1 MELLV
6 GRYRVFVI
14 LVTILY
20 VSVLPAA
27 AQRITGAISG
37 QVVDSQGAAIS
48 NALVDVTNDATG
60 YKLGLKTSPEGR
72 FEIPDLQPAA
82 YKVTVEAPG
91 FSKLTTV
98 VTVRVGV
105 VTPVSAKMSV
115 GTTATEVVVHGDA
128 VTVDST
134 KATVQGV
141 VTSERIAALPLNGR
155 NFLDLAQQEPGVQT
169 IDGGDFDPT
178 KNQMT
183 GVSVGGRS
191 GRVTRIQVD
200 GVDITD
206 ETVGSTVINI
216 SNESIQEFGIS
227 QASLDPATDL
237 TSSGAVNI
245 ITKSGTNQIH
255 GAGFVNFRDARWA
268 ADQRLDKCD
277 PIALAASGVCTLSSK
292 PPFDRQI
299 GGGSLG
305 FPFWKN
311 KLFGHVSYEQ
321 NNTDSQRFTAISE
334 FPSFNGSFGSP
345 VDERMAS
352 GRVDWNITDR
362 LRAFYRWNYN
372 YNNGVTGYGAR
383 DLAAYSNLNNTNTNV
398 AGIDLSNPT
407 WTHQVRFSYLNFNNF
422 IVDSNSQA
430 GTPTTLDPKGKPILV
445 RITGRL
451 QDVGPDLLAPQTT
464 FQDNKTF
471 KYDGAKILRNH
482 TLRFG
487 GEYNRIIE
495 AGIFNFFG
503 NAPRIRASYT
513 ASTIAFANTN
523 PFGPGG
529 ADNPLNFPL
538 NQIVFGNGLGAG
550 SEKPA
555 LGFPSGGFYNN
566 RIGIYGEDTW
576 KLRPNFTLT
585 AGVRWNY
592 NDGLSNGDLE
602 RVPLIAAFDP
612 TLAGKPNVPKD
623 NFAPQVG
630 FAWDVKGSGKTVIRG
645 GAGIFYETNIFNNI
659 SYDRAV
665 NLPPGLGNDTPV
677 INAGAP
683 NLINPGTG
691 ATLID
696 FSGDFGKSLGS
707 VIDKVVAAQAQYQA
721 VVAAL
726 ASNWPPPG
734 SSPLFNQLGGTGGND
749 LVDTRYRTPYSIMF
763 NIGVQREIAS
773 GLVLSVDYIRNRG
786 VAFNIIRDRN
796 RLGAADT
803 LDKPIAISSIN
814 AAFDDF
820 GCGNGLTPGTAGWN
834 TAITCM
840 IGQGAGI
847 TDFADFGL
855 DAGSALDGYAF
866 RGKNANYRDV
876 QVIENNGLSLY
887 QALQV
892 RLTGRLRDLGPFKNT
907 STNVTYALGR
917 FSATGVDQ
925 DFLSTSAYND
935 APTKYFGPANLDRT
949 HILGVTFI
957 TDVPLGFKLATT
969 NSFKTALATSL
980 FLPDGS
986 PSGSGEIFFTDL
998 DGDGVTLDPL
1008 TGTNRGAFGRSVKAG
1023 DINSFIGN
1031 FNSNVAGG
1039 LTPAAQAL
1047 VTAGLFTETQ
1057 LRALGATIPTIPTAP
1072 SDQRGNPNFVNT
1084 DLRIS
1089 RPVKIG
1095 ERFTI
1100 EPQLEI
1106 FNLFNFGNYTSMT
1119 TSLLDG
1125 GTGSPNG
1132 TSASLIPTESGLSRV
1147 GSGSGSF
1154 APGTMRALQFNIRV
1168 TF

>member
-1 MELLV
+1 MRSSLGRHQVLLILVTTLLV
-6 GRYRVFVI
+6 G
-14 LVTILY
+14 
-20 VSVLPAA
+20 VLPLT

-37 QVVDSQGAAIS
+37 QVIDAQGAAIS
-48 NALVDVTNDATG
+48 NANVTVSNEATG
-60 YKLGLKTSPEGR
+60 YKLELKSNSEGR
-72 FEIPDLQPAA
+72 FEVPDLKPST
-82 YKVTVEAPG
+82 YKVTVEAAG
-91 FSKLTTV
+91 FSKLSTSA
-98 VTVRVGV
+98 TVRVGV
-105 VTPVSAKMSV
+105 VTPVSARMEV
-115 GTTATEVVVHGDA
+115 GTTTTEVVVHGDA

-141 VTSERIAALPLNGR
+141 VTSDRIAALPLNGR

-255 GAGFVNFRDARWA
+255 GDGLVNFRDARWA

-277 PIALAASGVCTLSSK
+277 PVALAASGVCNLSDK

-299 GGGSLG
+299 YAGQVG

-311 KLFGHVSYEQ
+311 KIFGHISYEQ
-321 NNTDSQRFTAISE
+321 NNTDSQRFTAVTE

-345 VDERMAS
+345 MDERMAS
-352 GRVDWNITDR
+352 GRIDWNITDR
-362 LRAFYRWNYN
+362 MRAFYRYNYN

-398 AGIDLSNPT
+398 AGLDISSPT
-407 WTHQVRFSYLNFNNF
+407 WTHGIRFSYLNFNNF
-422 IVDSNSQA
+422 IVDANAQA
-430 GTPTTLDPKGKPILV
+430 GTPTTLDPGGKPILV

-451 QDVGPDLLAPQTT
+451 QDVGPDLLAPQST

-487 GEYNRIIE
+487 AEYNRIIE

-513 ASTIAFANTN
+513 ASSIAFANTN

-566 RIGIYGEDTW
+566 RVAFYGEDSW
-576 KLRPNFTLT
+576 KLRSNFTLT
-585 AGVRWNY
+585 GGVRWNY

-602 RVPLIAAFDP
+602 RVPLIGAFDP
-612 TLAGKPNVPKD
+612 TLAGKPNVPKN
-623 NFAPQVG
+623 NFAPQLG
-630 FAWDVKGSGKTVIRG
+630 FAWDVKGSGKTVVRG
-645 GAGIFYETNIFNNI
+645 GVGIFYETNIFNNI
-659 SYDRAV
+659 SYDRAL

-683 NLINPGTG
+683 NLIDPGTG
-691 ATLID
+691 ATLVD
-696 FSGDFGKSLGS
+696 FTNDFGKSLGS
-707 VIDKVVAAQAQYQA
+707 VIDKVVAAQQQYQS

-726 ASNWPPPG
+726 AAHWPPPG
-734 SSPLFNQLGGTGGND
+734 TPPLFNQLGGTGGND
-749 LVDTRYRTPYSIMF
+749 LVDTRYRTPYSVMF
-763 NIGVQREIAS
+763 NIGVQREIAN

-786 VAFNIIRDRN
+786 VGFNIIRDRN

-803 LDKPIAISSIN
+803 LDTGIAISSIN
-814 AAFDDF
+814 AAFDDN
-820 GCGNGLTPGTAGWN
+820 GCGTGLTPGTAAWN
-834 TAITCM
+834 TAVTCM
-840 IGQGAGI
+840 VDSGLGI
-847 TDFADFGL
+847 ADFADYGL

-866 RGKNANYRDV
+866 RGKNPNYRDM

-892 RLTGRLRDLGPFKNT
+892 RLTGRLRDWGPFKNT
-907 STNVTYALGR
+907 STNITYALGR

-935 APTKYFGPANLDRT
+935 TPTKFFGPANLDRT
-949 HILGVTFI
+949 HIVGVTFI
-957 TDVPLGFKLATT
+957 TDVPLGFKIATT
-969 NSFKTALATSL
+969 NTIKSALATSM

-998 DGDGVTLDPL
+998 DGDGVTEDPL
-1008 TGTNRGAFGRSVKAG
+1008 PGTNRGAFSRSVKAG
-1023 DINSFIGN
+1023 QVNKAIDN
-1031 FNSNVAGG
+1031 FNNNVAGG
-1039 LTPAAQAL
+1039 FTPAAKAL
-1047 VTAGLFTETQ
+1047 VTAGLFTEAQ
-1057 LRALGATIPTIPTAP
+1057 LTALGATIPTIPNAP

-1084 DLRIS
+1084 DVRIS

-1095 ERFTI
+1095 ERFVI
-1100 EPQLEI
+1100 EPQLEV
-1106 FNLFNFGNYTSMT
+1106 FNLFNIGNYTSMA

-1125 GTGSPNG
+1125 GPGSPNG
-1132 TSASLIPTESGLSRV
+1132 TSRSFIPTESGLSRV

-1154 APGTMRALQFNIRV
+1154 APGTMRALQFNIKV